1 MSTSHNLITFLS
13 RQAVT
18 AATPMIL
25 AGVGELVGELSGVIN
40 IGIEGTM
47 LMGCIAAYAVT
58 GVSGHGMAGLL
69 VAMGTGM
76 VMAGLFTIV
85 TVWGRADQIV
95 AGTAMDLL
103 GVGLSGMVWMMYQN
117 WRENLG
123 FSTALPHG
131 SGFSRVALPG
141 LHDIPYLGAVIF
153 DQYVLFYV
161 TICLCAVV
169 WWVLNRTRMGLIIRA
184 LGDAPAACHA
194 AGVRV
199 RLARC
204 LCLLFAGA
212 CSGTA
217 GAYLSIMQTHA
228 FAADMT
234 GGVGFVVLALV
245 IFGRWTLPGLVGGC
259 LFFGLINSL
268 QQTLQAVRYTSQN
281 SVLQAL
287 THVPFQFFQMLPYVA
302 AIAALAVMSRNAPGP
317 RYINVPWPGGDAA

>member
-1 MSTSHNLITFLS
+1 MTASHNMITFLS
-13 RQAVT
+13 RQALT

-47 LMGCIAAYAVT
+47 LMGCIAAYTVT
-58 GVSGHGMAGLL
+58 GVSNHGTVGLL
-69 VAMGTGM
+69 AAIAAGMIMAMIF
-76 VMAGLFTIV
+76 AAAC
-85 TVWGRADQIV
+85 VWGRADQIV

-131 SGFSRVALPG
+131 SGFSRVPIPL
-141 LHDIPYLGAVIF
+141 LHQIAFLGPVFF
-153 DQYVLFYV
+153 DQYALCYI
-161 TICLCAVV
+161 TLCLCVVV
-169 WWVLNRTRMGLIIRA
+169 WWVLRHTRLGLIIGA
-184 LGDAPAACHA
+184 LGDAPEACHA

-199 RLARC
+199 RMGRS

-212 CSGTA
+212 CSGAA

-228 FAADMT
+228 FATNMT
-234 GGVGFVVLALV
+234 GGQGFVVLALV
-245 IFGRWTLPGLVGGC
+245 IFGRWKLPGIIGGC

-268 QQTLQAVRYTSQN
+268 QQTLQTARYTSQN
-281 SVLQAL
+281 TALHAL
-287 THVPFQFFQMLPYVA
+287 THVPFQFFQMLPYLA
-302 AIAALAVMSRNAPGP
+302 AIVALAIMSRKAPGP
-317 RYINVPWPGGDAA
+317 RYINVPWPEVKT